1 MSTNP
6 KERLL
11 ISRVPKTPKKIET
24 REKYI
29 KDTSQF
35 YSKRNLHT
43 SNIDLIKLKHDH
55 VTWFNSILVN
65 DSMNKTICY
74 GNFCC
79 DFLIRTD
86 TIDPST
92 YYHAVVYDGIHVFEK
107 ILDAGVRLCAVI
119 QCSNESLHSCTSV
132 NPSDTTF
139 STLKITARFD
149 DYSKIL
155 VTPTVID
162 SFLIPFQHWSYDEQM
177 HGEETTVIIALEKEM
192 KNVINFGIY
201 SRNFQRDKYYE

>member
-11 ISRVPKTPKKIET
+11 ISRVPKTPRKIET
-24 REKYI
+24 RERRHV
-29 KDTSQF
+29 TNQF
-35 YSKRNLHT
+35 YSKRNA

-55 VTWFNSILVN
+55 VTWFNSVLVN
-65 DSMNKTICY
+65 NSMDKTICY

-119 QCSNESLHSCTSV
+119 QCSNQSLHSCISV
-132 NPSDTTF
+132 DPSDTTF
-139 STLKITARFD
+139 STLKITARFN

-162 SFLIPFQHWSYDEQM
+162 SSLIPFQHWSYDEQTR
-177 HGEETTVIIALEKEM
+177 GEKTTVTIALEKEM

-201 SRNFQRDKYYE
+201 SRNFQRDKYYK

>member
-11 ISRVPKTPKKIET
+11 VSRVPKTPKKIET
-24 REKYI
+24 RKKYI
-29 KDTSQF
+29 TNQL

-43 SNIDLIKLKHDH
+43 SDIDSIKLKHDH
-55 VTWFNSILVN
+55 VTWFNSTLVN
-65 DSMNKTICY
+65 NSMNETICY

-79 DFLIRTD
+79 DFLIRTN

-92 YYHAVVYDGIHVFEK
+92 YYHAVVYDDIHVFEK
-107 ILDAGVRLCAVI
+107 ILEAGVRLCAVI
-119 QCSNESLHSCTSV
+119 QCSNETLRSCTSV
-132 NPSDTTF
+132 YPSDTTF

-149 DYSKIL
+149 DYSKIV

-162 SFLIPFQHWSYDEQM
+162 SSLIPFQHWSYDEQM
-177 HGEETTVIIALEKEM
+177 RGEETTVTIALEEEM

-201 SRNFQRDKYYE
+201 SRNFQRDKYYK